1 MPWVRGGRIN
11 GHRAGIGW
19 NGLMRR
25 PQCAMRWGNRGFLDT
40 RGMSLTMFRIHR
52 CALLLVAAALAL
64 LPGGAAHAQS
74 RAETLRYV
82 TGGVINTLDPVM
94 LGATPAAIS
103 LGAATYDRLVA
114 FERQP
119 RDPAAGTYVFD
130 FDAMRG
136 ELAERYEV
144 SDDGLAITFHLR
156 PDAVWQDGSP
166 VTAEDIKWS
175 LDRAVSAETMSKAQL
190 KTGSLTSPD
199 QFEIVDGRTVR
210 INLPRVDRLTLPNL
224 ASLYA
229 PMFNSR
235 LVKEKAG
242 PDDPWG
248 VEWLKTNTAGSGA
261 YRVETYKPGQQVI
274 LTRNDDWTGGRLPA
288 FPRVIIQSV
297 PDPSSRANLVE
308 RGDADITIDI
318 QTEDLIALR
327 RRGDVKVV
335 SAPMP
340 TAFTTVIFNTQMKP
354 FDDPRVRRA
363 VALALPYDDMLA
375 TAVSG
380 FGGKLYGAD
389 WDDIPP
395 RAGFP
400 QALPLHTDL
409 ELARKTLAEA
419 GYPDGFE
426 TTLSFAV
433 NRAQWA
439 EPAAALVQE
448 ALARIGIQVA
458 IEKLP
463 DPQMADAI
471 TEKRLPMLLERSF
484 AMFPSTEYFFR
495 IFLSGPSRWNF
506 SSWNNEEVDAIL
518 PEARTMADQAGYDAL
533 ARKLI
538 GIAADQV
545 PMALLWQPTQDVVM
559 GKDIDGFTTWY
570 HYYVDV
576 RDLERK

>member
-1 MPWVRGGRIN
+1 
-11 GHRAGIGW
+11 
-19 NGLMRR
+19 MRH
-25 PQCAMRWGNRGFLDT
+25 PMGTIEISAHPGAD
-40 RGMSLTMFRIHR
+40 LTISRIHR
-52 CALLLVAAALAL
+52 RALLLLAAALAVAL
-64 LPGGAAHAQS
+64 LPGRAAHAQS

-82 TGGVINTLDPVM
+82 TGGAVNTLDPVM
-94 LGATPAAIS
+94 LGATPAATS
-103 LGAATYDRLVA
+103 LSAATYDRLVA
-114 FERQP
+114 FERTP
-119 RDPAAGTYVFD
+119 RDAAAGTYVFD
-130 FDAMRG
+130 FSAIRG
-136 ELAERYEV
+136 ELAESYEV
-144 SDDGLAITFHLR
+144 SEDGLTLTFHLR
-156 PDAVWQDGSP
+156 PDATWQDGSP
-166 VTAEDIKWS
+166 VTAEDVKWS
-175 LDRAVSAETMSKAQL
+175 LDRAVTAETMSKAQL

-199 QFEIVDGRTVR
+199 QFEIVDDRTVR
-210 INLPRVDRLTLPNL
+210 ISLPKVDRLALPNL

-229 PMFNSR
+229 PMFDSK
-235 LVKEKAG
+235 LVKANAG

-261 YRVETYKPGQQVI
+261 YRVDTHQPGRQVI
-274 LTRNDDWTGGRLPA
+274 LARNDAWTGGDAPG
-288 FPRVIIQSV
+288 FPRVIIQTV
-297 PDPSSRANLVE
+297 PDASTRANLVE

-340 TAFTTVIFNTQMKP
+340 TAFTAVIFNTQMQP
-354 FDDPRVRRA
+354 FDDRRVRQA

-375 TAVSG
+375 AAVSG

-389 WDDIPP
+389 WDDVPP

-409 ELARKTLAEA
+409 ERARALLAEA

-439 EPAAALVQE
+439 EPAAALAQE

-471 TEKRLPMLLERSF
+471 TEKRLPMLLERSY
-484 AMFPSTEYFFR
+484 AMFPSAEYFFR
-495 IFLSGPSRWNF
+495 VFMSGESRWNF
-506 SSWNNEEVDAIL
+506 SSWNNEEVNALL
-518 PEARTMADQAGYDAL
+518 PQARYEADQAKYDAI
-533 ARKLI
+533 AEKLI

-559 GKDIDGFTTWY
+559 GEDIVGFTTWY

-576 RDLERK
+576 RDLKRR

>member
-1 MPWVRGGRIN
+1 
-11 GHRAGIGW
+11 
-19 NGLMRR
+19 
-25 PQCAMRWGNRGFLDT
+25 
-40 RGMSLTMFRIHR
+40 MFRIHR
-52 CALLLVAAALAL
+52 RALFVLAAGLAAALAS
-64 LPGGAAHAQS
+64 GAPAGAQS

-82 TGGVINTLDPVM
+82 TGGVVNTLDPVM
-94 LGATPAAIS
+94 LGATPAATS

-114 FERQP
+114 FERTP
-119 RDPAAGTYVFD
+119 RDAAAGTYVFD
-130 FDAMRG
+130 FETLRG

-144 SDDGLAITFHLR
+144 SDDGLSITFHLR

-166 VTAEDIKWS
+166 VTAEDVKWS

-199 QFEIVDGRTVR
+199 QFEIVDERTVR
-210 INLPRVDRLTLPNL
+210 ITLPEVDRLTLPNL

-235 LVKEKAG
+235 LVTEKAG

-248 VEWLKTNTAGSGA
+248 VEWLKENTAGSGA
-261 YRVETYKPGQQVI
+261 YRVDTYKPGQQVI
-274 LTRNDDWTGGRLPA
+274 LSRNDAWTGGRLPA
-288 FPRVIIQSV
+288 FPRVIVQTV

-318 QTEDLIALR
+318 QTQDLIALR
-327 RRGDVKVV
+327 QRDAVKVV

-340 TAFTTVIFNTQMKP
+340 TAFTAVIFNTRMRP

-380 FGGKLYGAD
+380 FGGKLYGAE
-389 WDDIPP
+389 WDGGPP
-395 RAGFP
+395 GAGFP
-400 QALPLHTDL
+400 QALPLHTDI
-409 ELARKTLAEA
+409 ERARKLLAEA

-448 ALARIGIQVA
+448 ALARIGIAVK
-458 IEKLP
+458 IDKLP
-463 DPQMADAI
+463 DPQMAEAI
-471 TEKRLPMLLERSF
+471 TGKRLPMLLERSF
-484 AMFPSTEYFFR
+484 AMFPSAEYFFR

-506 SSWNNEEVDAIL
+506 ASWENPEVDALL
-518 PEARTMADQAGYDAL
+518 PEARAEADQARYDAL
-533 ARKLI
+533 AKTLI
-538 GIAADQV
+538 ATAADQV

-559 GKDIDGFTTWY
+559 GKDITGFTTWY

-576 RDLERK
+576 RDLERN

>member
-1 MPWVRGGRIN
+1 M
-11 GHRAGIGW
+11 
-19 NGLMRR
+19 L
-25 PQCAMRWGNRGFLDT
+25 
-40 RGMSLTMFRIHR
+40 RIHR
-52 CALLLVAAALAL
+52 RVLFVLAAALTVAAVA
-64 LPGGAAHAQS
+64 GGRVEAQS

-82 TGGVINTLDPVM
+82 TGGVVNTLDPVM
-94 LGATPAAIS
+94 LGATPAATS

-114 FERQP
+114 FERTP
-119 RDPAAGTYVFD
+119 RDAAAGTYVFD
-130 FDAMRG
+130 FNAIRG
-136 ELAERYEV
+136 ELAESYEV
-144 SDDGLAITFHLR
+144 SDDGLSITFHLR

-199 QFEIVDGRTVR
+199 QFQIVDERTVR
-210 INLPRVDRLTLPNL
+210 ITLPEVDRLSLPNL

-235 LVKEKAG
+235 LVTDQAG

-248 VEWLKTNTAGSGA
+248 VEWLQSNTAGSGA
-261 YRVETYKPGQQVI
+261 YRVETYKPGQQVN
-274 LTRNDDWTGGRLPA
+274 LTRNEAWTGGDLPD
-288 FPRVIIQSV
+288 FPRVIVQTV
-297 PDPSSRANLVE
+297 PDASSRANLVE

-318 QTEDLIALR
+318 QTADLIALR
-327 RRGDVKVV
+327 ERDEVKVV

-340 TAFTTVIFNTQMKP
+340 TAFTAVIFNTRMKP

-389 WDDIPP
+389 WPDGPP
-395 RAGFP
+395 SAGFP
-400 QALPLHTDL
+400 QALPLDTDL
-409 ELARKTLAEA
+409 ELAREMLADA
-419 GYPDGFE
+419 GYSDGFE

-448 ALARIGIQVA
+448 ALARIGVTVTID
-458 IEKLP
+458 KLP
-463 DPQMADAI
+463 DPQMAEAI

-484 AMFPSTEYFFR
+484 AMFPSAEYFFR

-506 SSWNNEEVDAIL
+506 ASWDNQEVNALL
-518 PEARTMADQAGYDAL
+518 PEARGEANQTRYDDL

-538 GIAADQV
+538 GLAADQV

-559 GKDIDGFTTWY
+559 GKDISGFTTWY

-576 RDLERK
+576 RDLERN